1 MRKAILYARV
11 SSKEQ
16 EKEGFSIPAQQEL
29 LRAYAKKNGFAI
41 AQEFTDVE
49 TAKAAGRSKFGE
61 MVQLLK
67 SSRDTRIVLVEKTDR
82 LYRNFRDFVT
92 LEDLDLEIHL
102 VKENE
107 VISNDSRSHA
117 KFIHGIKVLMAKNF
131 IDNLSEEVTK
141 GLLEKAR
148 QGEWPHQAPLGYINN
163 TATRLTEPD
172 FHKGPLIRRLF
183 ELYATGKFSLVEVR
197 DKLYSE
203 GMRSRTGKRLS
214 KSMVESILKNSFYY
228 GEFVWKGCRYQ
239 GNHVPLI
246 SRDLYDC
253 VQRALRID
261 GKPKTRK
268 PCFAFTGLLKCSR
281 CGCQITAEIKK
292 GRYVYYHCTGS
303 KGKCD
308 QPYMREEVL
317 DNLLADI
324 LLGIRINNEI
334 ADWIV
339 TALKESRQDEKAFK
353 ESELKRLGSRHENL
367 QQRLDKAYE
376 DRLDGVIDE
385 RYWTDVSA
393 RWRCE
398 QDQIQQQI
406 EKLKTAERNYVDE
419 GSRIIELAQR
429 AYSLYKVQ
437 EPQEKRKL
445 LDCVLS
451 NCSMDG
457 LTLYPTYK
465 KPFDLLAKGLQTQ
478 NKYPRQDS
486 NLLPS
491 A

>member
-1 MRKAILYARV
+1 MCYLRTCFLEGAREGRILD
-11 SSKEQ
+11 SC
-16 EKEGFSIPAQQEL
+16 QQEL
-29 LRAYAKKNGFAI
+29 LRAYAKKNGLTI

-49 TAKAAGRSKFGE
+49 TAKAAGRTKFGE
-61 MVQLLK
+61 MVQLLRSNK
-67 SSRDTRIVLVEKTDR
+67 DTKIVLVEKTDR
-82 LYRNFRDFVT
+82 LYRNFRDYVT
-92 LEDLDLEIHL
+92 LEDLALEIHL

-107 VISNDSRSHA
+107 IISKDSRSHA
-117 KFIHGIKVLMAKNF
+117 KFIHGIKMLMAKNF

-141 GLLEKAR
+141 GLLEKAK
-148 QGEWPHQAPLGYINN
+148 QGDWPHQAPLGYINN

-183 ELYATGKFSLVEVR
+183 ELYATGKFSLFQVR
-197 DKLYSE
+197 DKLYSK
-203 GMRSRTGKRLS
+203 GLRSRTGKRLS
-214 KSMVESILKNSFYY
+214 KSMVESILKNPFYY
-228 GEFVWKGCRYQ
+228 GEFVWKGCTYQ
-239 GNHVPLI
+239 GNHIPLI
-246 SRDLYDC
+246 SRDLYDS
-253 VQRALRID
+253 VQRTLRID

-268 PCFAFTGLLKCSR
+268 TCFSFTGLLKCSR

-292 GRYVYYHCTGS
+292 GKYVYYHCTS
-303 KGKCD
+303 ARGKCD
-308 QPYMREEVL
+308 QPYVREEVL
-317 DNLLADI
+317 DDLLANLL
-324 LLGIRINNEI
+324 LGFRINSEI
-334 ADWIV
+334 AEWIV
-339 TALKESRQDEKAFK
+339 TALKESRRDEKAFK
-353 ESELKRLGSRHENL
+353 ETELKRLGTRHENL

-385 RYWTDVSA
+385 RYWADVSN
-393 RWRCE
+393 RMRSE
-398 QDQIQQQI
+398 QNQIQAQI
-406 EKLKTAERNYVDE
+406 DKLKTAERNYVDE

-429 AYSLYKVQ
+429 AYSLYKMQ

-451 NCSMDG
+451 NCTADG
-457 LTLYPTYK
+457 LTLCPTYK